1 MDEACSGQMSLRSN
15 LPQDVLGRVFAFDD
29 TYRRVYDNIV
39 QELGNGRLRAMRQLF
54 PKAKTIE
61 YHSIYFLVNGQAYMV
76 FGNREETM
84 AVMNSMIH
92 QTING
97 TVYVKSGRKW
107 LGAGIKKLCKK
118 VVIMGEDYYIYEI
131 DKRFDSS
138 KEMKVWQRLL

>member
-1 MDEACSGQMSLRSN
+1 MSLRSN

-61 YHSIYFLVNGQAYMV
+61 YHSIYFWVNGEAYMV
-76 FGNREETM
+76 WVDDVQEWVDATK
-84 AVMNSMIH
+84 ACMNAFIH
-92 QTING
+92 HAIQ
-97 TVYVKSGRKW
+97 RR
-107 LGAGIKKLCKK
+107 LLKK
-118 VVIMGEDYYIYEI
+118 VVIMGKDYYIYEI

-138 KEMKVWQRLL
+138 KETKVWQRLL